1 MKNNIVRLY
10 MDPTGFNQR
19 QGEKNKKLLQEILTE
34 VKSIKK
40 QIDQIKSEIQ
50 EKEEKWLE
58 IPKESSSIDRPI
70 NGWWFGY

>member
-1 MKNNIVRLY
+1 

-19 QGEKNKKLLQEILTE
+19 QAEKNKKLLQEILTE
-34 VKSIKK
+34 IKSIKK
-40 QIDQIKSEIQ
+40 QIDQIRSEIQ

-70 NGWWFGY
+70 SGWWFGY

>member
-10 MDPTGFNQR
+10 MDPTGFTQR
-19 QGEKNKKLLQEILTE
+19 QAEKNKKLLQEILTE
-34 VKSIKK
+34 IKSIKK
-40 QIDQIKSEIQ
+40 QIDQIRSEIQ